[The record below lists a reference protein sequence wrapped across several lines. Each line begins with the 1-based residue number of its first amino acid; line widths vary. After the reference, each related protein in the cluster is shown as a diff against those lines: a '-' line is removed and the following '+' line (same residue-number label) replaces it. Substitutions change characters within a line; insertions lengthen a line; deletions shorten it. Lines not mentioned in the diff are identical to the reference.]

1 MKASAYLV
9 IEPTFRR
16 GQVVSCK
23 VAKMTQGRPGVAEA
37 SGLLIRLEVE
47 IPDGAF
53 DPLRAMLDVP
63 EGEGE
68 IIVRTIEPLEGE
80 DTV

>member
-23 VAKMTQGRPGVAEA
+23 VAKMTQGRPSTAEA
-37 SGLLIRLEVE
+37 SGLLVQLEVDV
-47 IPDGAF
+47 PASAF
-53 DPLRAMLDVP
+53 DPIRARMEVP

-68 IIVRTIEPLEGE
+68 IIVRTIDPLEGE
-80 DTV
+80 DTA